1 MCVPGKALNLENESS
16 LDFFLSVELEEQRCG
31 VVQNGIAL
39 EVVRVHTSRA
49 QVARVEELQELL
61 EVAQGANAAVLDA
74 ACVEAGPPGEEA
86 PEGPCAV
93 AVAVGLV
100 RAEGQKNVPSLTD

>member
-1 MCVPGKALNLENESS
+1 M
-16 LDFFLSVELEEQRCG
+16 
-31 VVQNGIAL
+31 VQDGIAL

-74 ACVEAGPPGEEA
+74 ACVEAGNITRGARQPPDARAGGTLRCTCRRSEE
-86 PEGPCAV
+86 CS
-93 AVAVGLV
+93 
-100 RAEGQKNVPSLTD
+100 VPS

>member
-93 AVAVGLV
+93 AVGLG
-100 RAEGQKNVPSLTD
+100 RGRGGAPKGLL